1 MMRSSLFRLSAVP
14 LFRYNS
20 SIMTQR
26 NIDLSRRYFIT
37 RTAKTALGGWAA
49 LHLPGLAW
57 AEAAISE
64 PRSRAAL
71 TSEGTRADTVFAAL
85 KLIEPEIKKTLARKK
100 RVVIKPN
107 MVMANNQLAASHA
120 DCVEAILEVLSP
132 LYKDEFII
140 MDSPAGGPVTRAYE
154 NYDYYRL
161 QKKYKVKYLDL
172 DEEPVVIRHA
182 IDQGYRPHAVRMSKL
197 LLDPETYIVSA
208 AVLKTHDR
216 AIITLSLKNVIVGSA
231 KKDAT
236 FRWGQPGTG
245 NNDKMFIHGGPN
257 NEGIHFN
264 LFQLA
269 RQIKPDLAVIDG
281 WQGME
286 GNGPCAGSA
295 IEHRVAVASTD
306 WLAADR
312 IGCELMGFD
321 FKQVGYLT
329 FAAKAGMGQADL
341 NQIEIVGDKVQTHL
355 KHYKPHDNI
364 AQQLEW
370 MKRT

>member
-1 MMRSSLFRLSAVP
+1 ME
-14 LFRYNS
+14 
-20 SIMTQR
+20 QR
-26 NIDLSRRYFIT
+26 NIDLSRRRFIT
-37 RTAKTALGGWAA
+37 RTATGTLGGWAA

-57 AEAAISE
+57 AEGKATE
-64 PRSRAAL
+64 KLSRAAL
-71 TSEGTRADTVFAAL
+71 ASEGSRADTVYQAL
-85 KLIEPEIKKTLARKK
+85 KLIEPDIKKTLARKK

-107 MVMANNQLAASHA
+107 MVMATNQLAASHA
-120 DCVEAILEVLSP
+120 DCVEAILDVLSP

-140 MDSPAGGPVTRAYE
+140 MDSPAGGPVTQAYE

-161 QKKYKVKYLDL
+161 RKKYKVKYLDL
-172 DEEPVVIRHA
+172 DEEPVVTRYA
-182 IDQGYRPHAVRMSKL
+182 IDQGYRPHAVRMSRL
-197 LLDPETYIVSA
+197 LLDPDTYIVSA

-216 AIITLSLKNVIVGSA
+216 AIITLSLKNVVVGSA
-231 KKDAT
+231 KKDPG

-245 NNDKMFIHGGPN
+245 NNDKMYIHGGPN

-269 RQIKPDLAVIDG
+269 RQIRPDLSVIDG

-286 GNGPCAGSA
+286 GNGPCAGTA
-295 IEHRVAVASTD
+295 VEHRVAVASTD

-329 FAAKAGMGQADL
+329 YAAKAGMGQAEL
-341 NQIEIVGDKVQTHL
+341 NKIVITGDKVQAHL
-355 KHYKPHDNI
+355 KNYKPHDNI
-364 AQQLEW
+364 EQQLQW